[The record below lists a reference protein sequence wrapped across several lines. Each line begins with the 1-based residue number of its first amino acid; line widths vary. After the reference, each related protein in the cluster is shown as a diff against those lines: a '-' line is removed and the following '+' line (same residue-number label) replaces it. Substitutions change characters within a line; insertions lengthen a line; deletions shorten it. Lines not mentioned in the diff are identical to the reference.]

1 MTTHDEYI
9 SRHLNPILHQL
20 TLELVREKPSNPTVF
35 LIDLLQKRLGVS
47 SGISEKEELRL
58 LRQEM
63 ARLKHKAHH
72 HGSEDEKSASDS
84 EESFVEE
91 EKLKPKKEN
100 QRSGVSAEVYG
111 TWNKKEDFKPVL
123 IKKTDDQKARLES
136 ILGRIFMFAE
146 LDDKEK
152 EIVIDAMKEC
162 NFPSNSE
169 VIKQGQDGGELF
181 VIDSGHLSCYK
192 RINNEEKLLKEY
204 EPGQCFGEL
213 SLLYNVPRAATI
225 IAKTDSLLWSLD
237 RSTFNHIV
245 KDAAVKRRDRY
256 ESFLSKVDLLSDM
269 DPYERSQLADAL
281 VSKKF
286 EKDAFIIREG
296 EEGNDFFI
304 IEEGE
309 ALATKTIHPGHPPE
323 QVKKYS
329 PGEYFGELSLIKGQ
343 PRAANVI
350 ASTAVKCVS
359 LDRYSFKRLLGPLE
373 GILERNAKKYEEI
386 IAKLI

>member
-1 MTTHDEYI
+1 MA
-9 SRHLNPILHQL
+9 HL
-20 TLELVREKPSNPTVF
+20 K
-35 LIDLLQKRLGVS
+35 QKAG
-47 SGISEKEELRL
+47 K
-58 LRQEM
+58 
-63 ARLKHKAHH
+63 

-111 TWNKKEDFKPVL
+111 QWNKKGDFKPVL
-123 IKKTDDQKARLES
+123 VAKTEDQKSRLGG
-136 ILGRIFMFAE
+136 ILGKIFMFAE

-152 EIVIDAMKEC
+152 EIVIGAMKEC
-162 NFPSNSE
+162 NFAQGAE

-181 VIDSGHLSCYK
+181 VIDSGHLNCYK
-192 RINNEEKLLKEY
+192 KINGEDKFLKEY

-225 IAKTDSLLWSLD
+225 IAKTDSVLWSLD

-245 KDAAVKRRDRY
+245 KDAAVRRRDRY

-286 EKDAFIIREG
+286 EVGAFVIREG

-309 ALATKTIHPGHPPE
+309 AVATKTIHQGHAAE
-323 QVKKYS
+323 EVKKYAA
-329 PGEYFGELSLIKGQ
+329 GDYFGELSLLKGQ

-350 ASTAVKCVS
+350 ASSPVKCVS
-359 LDRYSFKRLLGPLE
+359 LDRYSFKRLLGPVE
-373 GILERNAKKYEEI
+373 SILERNAKKYEEI
-386 IAKLI
+386 IAKLT